1 MGRGGVS
8 RHWSKGHE
16 ITINHNFRLSATN
29 EEDRN
34 EWIRCI
40 QESIRDNPFHKI
52 ISDKKAAIRRKSG
65 QRFQPK
71 VINEKVTD

>member
-8 RHWSKGHE
+8 RRWSKGHE

-52 ISDKKAAIRRKSG
+52 ISDKKAAITHQKEKWTEIPTKSD
-65 QRFQPK
+65 Q
-71 VINEKVTD
+71 